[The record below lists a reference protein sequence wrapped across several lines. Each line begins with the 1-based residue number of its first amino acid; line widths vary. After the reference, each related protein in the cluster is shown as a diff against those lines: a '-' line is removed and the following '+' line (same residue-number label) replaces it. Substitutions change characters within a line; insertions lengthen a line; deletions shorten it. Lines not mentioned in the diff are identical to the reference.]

1 MGARFL
7 QDGFVVTG
15 RYTTFSNNKKMV
27 IILHRELEHKVE
39 KVLHMKLDVM
49 RPKTKNNMNYQPEY
63 TITDQSTLSL
73 CEEQGWRGGGAYL
86 RGGLNRG
93 FNQKQFV
100 CVIKWCRVKL
110 GTYVTRVLAFR
121 RGKLYVLGFGQNARE
136 IIFLFLEHI
145 I

>member
-49 RPKTKNNMNYQPEY
+49 RPKTKNNTNYQPEY
-63 TITDQSTLSL
+63 TIPDRSTLSL

-86 RGGLNRG
+86 RGGLNIG
-93 FNQKQFV
+93 FT
-100 CVIKWCRVKL
+100 VIKNSS
-110 GTYVTRVLAFR
+110 Y
-121 RGKLYVLGFGQNARE
+121 E
-136 IIFLFLEHI
+136 
-145 I
+145 